1 MAFTYTI
8 EPALGLVRFHPGDRL
23 PTLPELE
30 TVLDQLASDSDFRP
44 GFGVLV
50 ERRHFDVEPDVT
62 YVRGGISAIADRES
76 SFGRTRWASITSHL
90 ASYGMGRM
98 AEAYAENR
106 GVLYRIFTDEAEAM
120 RWLLD
125 RRHEE

>member
-1 MAFTYTI
+1 MPFTYTI
-8 EPALGLVRFHPGDRL
+8 EPTVGLVRFHPGEQL
-23 PTLPELE
+23 PSLKELE
-30 TVLDQLASDSDFRP
+30 MVLDQLASDPAFRP

-62 YVRGGISAIADRES
+62 YVRGGISAIADRLG
-76 SFGRTRWASITSHL
+76 SFKQTRWASITTHL

-120 RWLLD
+120 DWLL
-125 RRHEE
+125 RRGERE